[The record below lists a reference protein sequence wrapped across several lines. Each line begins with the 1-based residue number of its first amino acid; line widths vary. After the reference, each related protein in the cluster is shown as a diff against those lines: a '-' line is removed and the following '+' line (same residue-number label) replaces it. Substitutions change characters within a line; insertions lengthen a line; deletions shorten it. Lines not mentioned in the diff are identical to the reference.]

1 MADPGDAVGVGIL
14 QDLYTKAVEEGCAEA
29 KELENARFSKAFW
42 WSTVTFGR
50 TLLGLMIEYVG
61 IVPAQPIYLLPSL
74 GFQVRLIKGR
84 GPAPCLFFKT
94 SDR

>member
-1 MADPGDAVGVGIL
+1 MVPEAGRA
-14 QDLYTKAVEEGCAEA
+14 EEAQRAAG
-29 KELENARFSKAFW
+29 L
-42 WSTVTFGR
+42 
-50 TLLGLMIEYVG
+50 TLLDLIVDYVG

-74 GFQVRLIKGR
+74 GFQVRFIKGR

>member
-1 MADPGDAVGVGIL
+1 MADPGDAVGVGIF
-14 QDLYTKAVEEGCAEA
+14 QDLYTKAVEEGYAEA
-29 KELENARFSKAFW
+29 KESENVRFSKALR

-50 TLLGLMIEYVG
+50 TIPGLIVEYVG

-74 GFQVRLIKGR
+74 GFQVRFIKGR